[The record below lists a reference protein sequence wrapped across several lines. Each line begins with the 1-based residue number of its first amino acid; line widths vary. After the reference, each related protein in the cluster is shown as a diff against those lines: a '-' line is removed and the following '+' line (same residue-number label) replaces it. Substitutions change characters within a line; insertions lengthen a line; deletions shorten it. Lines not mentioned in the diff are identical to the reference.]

1 MTSSLNVSSARRHV
15 LTGLAALLILSGCS
29 HSAGNVQPTAVDNIP
44 SQTPAGPE
52 RLTMFSGTTGE
63 AYDWSQLLTA
73 MDAAD
78 VIIIGE
84 SHTDGRGHAIQTEI
98 ISAAGQRWDGLTVS
112 LEEFDRSQQ
121 SVLDAF
127 ERGELTGAE
136 VKATRSFVMPVV
148 RDNWMAWNL
157 PKLEAAR
164 QTGAPLLASN
174 APLKYSRMV
183 RKNGCDNLPPL
194 SADELALFECPAV
207 AEDPAYKA
215 RFVARVTRAIK
226 SNKSVSLKPLKKE
239 QTDKMFQAHRVWD
252 ATMAA
257 SITQARADGA
267 DKVLHVVGGFHV
279 DFNGGLVQEL
289 RYRDPDSKVLVI
301 CMAPRS
307 SKQLLSADRG
317 RADIVIYRL

>member
-1 MTSSLNVSSARRHV
+1 MSSLCLFVARRRLLGGV
-15 LTGLAALLILSGCS
+15 VALLVLSSCS
-29 HSAGNVQPTAVDNIP
+29 HSPGNVQQMESANPV
-44 SQTPAGPE
+44 SQAPAGME
-52 RLTMFSGTTGE
+52 QLSMFSGSTGE
-63 AYDWSQLLTA
+63 AYDWQQLLAA

-84 SHTDGRGHAIQTEI
+84 SHTDGRGHAIQAKI

-121 SVLDAF
+121 SVLDAY
-127 ERGELTGAE
+127 ERGELSGAE
-136 VKATRSFVMPVV
+136 VKATRSFVMPTV
-148 RDNWMAWNL
+148 RDNWLEWNL

-164 QTGAPLLASN
+164 QAGTPLLASN

-183 RKNGCDNLPPL
+183 RNKGCDNLPDL

-215 RFVARVTRAIK
+215 RFVTKLTRAIK
-226 SNKSVSLKPLKKE
+226 NNKPVSLKPLQAE

-257 SITQARADGA
+257 SIAKARADGA
-267 DKVLHVVGGFHV
+267 DKVLHVVGGFHS

-289 RYRDPDSKVLVI
+289 RFRDPDSRVLVI
-301 CMAPRS
+301 CMGPKR

-317 RADIVIYRL
+317 RADIVIYTL

>member
-1 MTSSLNVSSARRHV
+1 MTSSLYLSVAKRHLLGG
-15 LTGLAALLILSGCS
+15 LTALLILSSCS
-29 HSAGNVQPTAVDNIP
+29 HSSGNVQQAGSGHSV
-44 SQTPAGPE
+44 SQAPAGME
-52 RLTMFSGTTGE
+52 QLSMFSGATGA
-63 AYDWSQLLTA
+63 AYDWQQLLAA
-73 MDAAD
+73 MDSAD

-84 SHTDGRGHAIQTEI
+84 SHTDGRGHAIQAKI
-98 ISAAGQRWDGLTVS
+98 ISAAGQRWSGLTVS

-121 SVLDAF
+121 PVLDAY
-127 ERGELTGAE
+127 ERGELSGAE
-136 VKATRSFVMPVV
+136 VKATRSFVMPTV
-148 RDNWMAWNL
+148 RDNWLEWNL

-164 QTGAPLLASN
+164 QAGAPLLASN

-183 RKNGCDNLPPL
+183 RNKGCENLSDL

-215 RFVARVTRAIK
+215 RFVTKLTRAIK
-226 SNKSVSLKPLKKE
+226 NNKSVSLKPLQTE
-239 QTDKMFQAHRVWD
+239 QTDKMFQAQRVWD

-257 SITQARADGA
+257 SIVQARADGA
-267 DKVLHVVGGFHV
+267 DKVLHVVGAFHV

-289 RYRDPDSKVLVI
+289 RYRDPDSRMLVI
-301 CMAPRS
+301 CMAPRT